1 MYDLSGLTDEQHH
14 AFERAERVMAEHGS
28 RLMSKPNVVGV
39 GVGFA
44 TRAGVLTNQIALVVM
59 VESKFESQAL
69 PPGALLPRQI
79 DGVRVDVQ
87 ETGNFSAGVTADTG
101 FSAGGAVEDS
111 PPIAGSTS
119 KIENRG
125 GRGDF

>member
-1 MYDLSGLTDEQHH
+1 MYDLSGLTDEQHR

-28 RLMSKPNVVGV
+28 SLMSRPNVVGV

-44 TRAGVLTNQIALVVM
+44 TRAGFPTDQIALVVM
-59 VESKFESQAL
+59 VESKFEAQAL

-87 ETGNFSAGVTADTG
+87 ETGNFSAGITADTG
-101 FSAGGAVEDS
+101 FSAGGAVADS
-111 PPIAGSTS
+111 PPVAGPTS
-119 KIENRG
+119 ETDNRG